1 MALPSSGQLGINRIR
16 IELGASAT
24 NQSLRAF
31 SSTVGFSSPD
41 KITDFY
47 GYTAPEAYVGS
58 TFQSGTKFI
67 CTQARNTTFYHDGT
81 GTFPVVS
88 DTIYTDF
95 AKTTNAGSGYSRV
108 NVGYILTNSSGV
120 VTNTFICI

>member
-24 NQSLRAF
+24 NQSLRQF
-31 SSTVGFSSPD
+31 SKDVGFSQPD

-47 GYTAPEAYVGS
+47 GYTAPTSYVGS
-58 TFQSGTKFI
+58 VFQSGTKFI
-67 CTQARNTTFYHDGT
+67 CTQTQNTTFYHDGT
-81 GTFPVVS
+81 GTFPAVG

-95 AKTTNAGSGYSRV
+95 AKTTNAGGGYSRV
-108 NVGYILTNSSGV
+108 SSGYILTNSSGV
-120 VTNTFICI
+120 MTNQYLC